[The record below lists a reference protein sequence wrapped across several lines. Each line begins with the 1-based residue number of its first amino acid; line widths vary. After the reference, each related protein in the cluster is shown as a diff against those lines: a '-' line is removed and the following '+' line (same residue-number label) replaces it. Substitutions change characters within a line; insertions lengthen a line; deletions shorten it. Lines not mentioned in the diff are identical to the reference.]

1 MSPYQFIVAIITAT
15 QSKYDRN
22 CILFGEDSKEVFRH
36 MVFCTISFA
45 LIKALH
51 IHICANSGLNA
62 NFYYLRPSAL
72 GMSVPLMDQGNQ
84 VDQGDQSG
92 TSITTEQGGSW
103 DRKPVFWDRKPGF
116 WTFNTKRRLTH
127 TFLFLTRSCVHLSRN
142 LHTVCTSLI

>member
-22 CILFGEDSKEVFRH
+22 CILYGEDSKEVFRH

-92 TSITTEQGGSW
+92 TSISKKKGVSG
-103 DRKPVFWDRKPGF
+103 DRKHVSGD
-116 WTFNTKRRLTH
+116 
-127 TFLFLTRSCVHLSRN
+127 
-142 LHTVCTSLI
+142 